1 VRTGP
6 YQPWRNWRLPD
17 RPRLGWILPDL
28 GLAALEERHRWPLWL
43 PVALGTGAA
52 IYFAL
57 PIEPPLLVGW
67 TAAALFLAAALAAF
81 QSNRIWSRA
90 LLAGLAAL
98 SLGFAAAKLREER
111 VSAPVLTQPLV
122 AHLTG
127 RVAALDWGRSGLRV
141 VVGDVRS
148 GRLPNP
154 PALVRVLVRRGAEDI
169 RVGQGIGLTAQLM
182 PPPGPTE
189 PGDGDFGRAAYFAQ
203 IGAVGFAY
211 GAPETL
217 PLARPPG
224 PTERLSGFI
233 EAMRARMTARIRA
246 ALPPSRGAIAS
257 AIITGERGGIDAED
271 ESALRDAGLAH
282 VLAIAGL
289 HMALV
294 GAGFFWL
301 IRALLAAVPAL
312 ALTYPI
318 KKWAAGAALLVSGL
332 YLVISG
338 AASSATRA
346 FVMLAMMLLAILLDR
361 PALSM
366 RSLGLAAAILLLL
379 RPEAVTEPGF
389 QMSFAA
395 VASLIAVAEWAQGRA
410 RLVPHGWLYRHLR
423 GIAVTSLV
431 ASLATLP
438 FVMFYF
444 GRASHYAVLGNLL
457 AMPVMGLWVM
467 PAAALSVAAMP
478 FGLEHAPLQLL
489 GSGIGVMLDLGRFVS
504 GLPGAVSLTPS
515 FPRAALVLM
524 VLGGLWLLLWRR
536 SWRWWGLAPILAG
549 VVLALTAPRYDL
561 LVASDARTVALRGPD
576 GLLHFPRPPKDRYTA
591 NRWLQRDGDP
601 RGWQD
606 AVGGNFIRC
615 DGVGCVARRH
625 GLLIA
630 SGLRAE
636 ALADDCAK
644 ANVVISAAPVMAC
657 NAPKLVL
664 DQKRIAAGGG
674 YAVTLSPLRALSVN
688 RWRGARPW
696 VPASQ

>member
-1 VRTGP
+1 
-6 YQPWRNWRLPD
+6 LPD
-17 RPRLGWILPDL
+17 RPRLGWNLPDL
-28 GLAALEERHRWPLWL
+28 GLAALEERNRWPLWL

-67 TAAALFLAAALAAF
+67 TAAALFLASALAGF
-81 QSNRIWSRA
+81 QSSRVWSRA

-98 SLGFAAAKLREER
+98 SLGFAAAKLREAR

-127 RVAALDWGRSGLRV
+127 RVAALDWGRSGLRA

-154 PALVRVLVRRGAEDI
+154 PALVRILVRKGADTL

-211 GAPETL
+211 GAPENL
-217 PLARPPG
+217 PLARPPS
-224 PTERLSGFI
+224 PIEQLSGFI

-246 ALPPSRGAIAS
+246 GLPPSRGAIAS
-257 AIITGERGGIDAED
+257 AIITGERGGIDADD

-312 ALTYPI
+312 ALAYPI
-318 KKWAAGAALLVSGL
+318 KKWAACAALLVSGL

-346 FVMLAMMLLAILLDR
+346 FVMLAMMLVAILLDR

-395 VASLIAVAEWAQGRA
+395 VASLIAVAEWEQSRA
-410 RLVPHGWLYRHLR
+410 RLVPHGWFYRYLR
-423 GIAVTSLV
+423 GIVVTSLV
-431 ASLATLP
+431 ASFATLP

-444 GRASHYAVLGNLL
+444 SRATHYAVLGNLL

-489 GSGIGVMLDLGRFVS
+489 GSGIGVMLSLGRIVS
-504 GLPGAVSLTPS
+504 DLPGAVSLTSS

-524 VLGGLWLLLWRR
+524 VLGGLWLLIWRR
-536 SWRWWGLAPILAG
+536 NWRWWGLAPILAG

-561 LVASDARTVALRGPD
+561 LIAPDARTVALRGSD
-576 GLLHFPRPPKDRYTA
+576 GLLHFLRAPKDRYTA

-601 RGWQD
+601 REWQD
-606 AVGGNFIRC
+606 AIGGNFIRC
-615 DGVGCVARRH
+615 DAVGCVAGRH

-644 ANVVISAAPVMAC
+644 ANIVISAASAMAC
-657 NAPKLVL
+657 SRPKLVL
-664 DQKRIAAGGG
+664 DQKTIANGGG
-674 YAVTLSPLRALSVN
+674 YAVRLSPLRALSVN
-688 RWRGARPW
+688 RWRGDRPW
-696 VPASQ
+696 VPAPQ